1 MPGYIGYTPQFNPV
15 SLQEY
20 MYVPTMTINEYK
32 EAEKEFNDYQDKVAA
47 VEALAGNNKKAMNI
61 INQYKTYL
69 GDAADGMTNGIKN
82 VDSYKAARQARNYY
96 RNSVMKL
103 EPAITAFQNAQ
114 KTRAA
119 KDDGTLIGP
128 ELSLDTYIDNP
139 LYEDRFVHGSA
150 IQKEA
155 MQAAA
160 AASARRKSERT
171 PSKALGNQY
180 WQLGSQVGFT
190 PDEVNAWLADPTNNP
205 ELTTIANQIAEK
217 YGEFD
222 MNKVGQ
228 YITRG
233 ILDGIAYDNKTTYQT
248 NKAYDAEYDYNIWK
262 RKKQFEAEQAKA
274 TQGGE
279 EQPVRR
285 MPAKTNPI
293 EGASTKAQRYAEF
306 NQLLNEI
313 KINPSILTASKPD
326 PKLIENVISYDGVYK
341 PEDQQKL
348 NRYNRAKAQYD
359 KRQRYNELLKELKQD
374 YPVLNTDIKVSGMT
388 TNQFGV
394 PVPILSYDERLDNL
408 TADIANRTAG
418 YTFNATDAAYKQI
431 VTGIPT
437 FANIQ
442 GSDDKNT
449 YIKDEKGKPVKNSK
463 LRDIDFE
470 KADVVFEDNQLQLRY
485 DGNTYI
491 LEPGIFGYNDKAMRT
506 ELDKLW
512 NSGRFDEYNEYMY
525 FYLESIADDARN
537 KIKGQS
543 NTDSKL
549 D

>member
-1 MPGYIGYTPQFNPV
+1 MPGYIGYRPQFQPI

-20 MYVPTMTINEYK
+20 LAVPTMIVNDYE
-32 EAEKEFNDYQDKVAA
+32 EAEKEFNEYQDKVAA
-47 VEALAGNNKKAMNI
+47 VEALAGNNEKAMNI
-61 INQYKTYL
+61 INQYKNYL
-69 GDAADGMTNGIKN
+69 GSAADGLTNGVKN
-82 VDSYKAARQARNYY
+82 VDSYKAAKQARNYY

-103 EPAITAFQNAQ
+103 EPAITAYQNAQ

-128 ELSLDTYIDNP
+128 ELSLDNYIDNP
-139 LYEDRFVHGSA
+139 LYEDRFVHGST

-160 AASARRKSERT
+160 QASARRKSEKI

-180 WQLGSQVGFT
+180 WQLGTQMGFT
-190 PDEVNAWLADPTNNP
+190 PDEVNAWLADPTSSP
-205 ELTTIANQIAEK
+205 ELTAIANQIADK

-233 ILDGIAYDNKTTYQT
+233 ILDGIAYDNKTTYQS

-262 RKKQFEAEQAKA
+262 RKKQFELEQATKN
-274 TQGGE
+274 Q

-293 EGASTKAQRYAEF
+293 EGADTKAKRYAEF
-306 NQLLNEI
+306 NQLFTEI
-313 KINPSILTASKPD
+313 KNHPSILTAEKPKKDLGIDVEATKESSEGVIYKTNPNYQREYNKYSKRKRFE
-326 PKLIENVISYDGVYK
+326 KLLE
-341 PEDQQKL
+341 
-348 NRYNRAKAQYD
+348 
-359 KRQRYNELLKELKQD
+359 ELKQD
-374 YPVLNTDIKVSGMT
+374 YPDLNTNIQISDMT
-388 TNQFGV
+388 TNQFGMQT
-394 PVPILSYDERLDNL
+394 PVLNYDQRLDSL

-442 GSDDKNT
+442 GSDDKNA
-449 YIKDEKGKPVKNSK
+449 YIKDEKGKPVKNKK

-491 LEPGIFGYNDKAMRT
+491 LEPGIFGYDDKMMRE
-506 ELDKLW
+506 ELDRLW

-525 FYLESIADDARN
+525 KYLESTADEARS

-543 NTDSKL
+543 NTNSKL
-549 D
+549 E